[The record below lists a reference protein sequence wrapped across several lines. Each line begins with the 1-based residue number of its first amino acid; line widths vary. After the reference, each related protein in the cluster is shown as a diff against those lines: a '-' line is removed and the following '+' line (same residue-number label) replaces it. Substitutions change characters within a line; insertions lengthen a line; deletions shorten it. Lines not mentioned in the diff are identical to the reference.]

1 MRSVFRDQEI
11 DIHGQL
17 DLARYW
23 GKLHKHATTPIPRN
37 GLEEVHGEHHPLY
50 PRSPYLTSTLVVY
63 NDHSRRP
70 DPQAFSKLQLWHSDV
85 SYERQPPSTTS
96 LKVISGPEYGGD
108 THWSSG

>member
-1 MRSVFRDQEI
+1 MVRVS
-11 DIHGQL
+11 
-17 DLARYW
+17 LAIF
-23 GKLHKHATTPIPRN
+23 L
-37 GLEEVHGEHHPLY
+37 L
-50 PRSPYLTSTLVVY
+50 SPSDPSIVVY

>member
-1 MRSVFRDQEI
+1 MVSN
-11 DIHGQL
+11 
-17 DLARYW
+17 
-23 GKLHKHATTPIPRN
+23 IP
-37 GLEEVHGEHHPLY
+37 L
-50 PRSPYLTSTLVVY
+50 SPFAVSHLILVVY